1 MSFVPAQTTRPN
13 GGKSDE
19 NFRYDKNAKSFPMRK
34 DLPQVEGTPPGA

>member
-19 NFRYDKNAKSFPMRK
+19 NFRYDKNAKVIPDK
-34 DLPQVEGTPPGA
+34 EGATAG

>member
-19 NFRYDKNAKSFPMRK
+19 NFRYDKNAKSFPTRK
-34 DLPQVEGTPPGA
+34 ELPQVEGTPPGA